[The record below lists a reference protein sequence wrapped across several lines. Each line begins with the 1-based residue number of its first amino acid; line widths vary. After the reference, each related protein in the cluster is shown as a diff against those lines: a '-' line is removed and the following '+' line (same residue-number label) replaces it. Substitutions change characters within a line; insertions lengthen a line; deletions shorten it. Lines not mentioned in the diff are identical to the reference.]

1 MVVVKPN
8 ETHILKSIVQQ
19 LDPTAFM
26 VLVSANE
33 IIGEGFEDTNLT
45 ETMQEKKMIEE
56 AIAAD
61 DREK

>member
-1 MVVVKPN
+1 
-8 ETHILKSIVQQ
+8 
-19 LDPTAFM
+19 M